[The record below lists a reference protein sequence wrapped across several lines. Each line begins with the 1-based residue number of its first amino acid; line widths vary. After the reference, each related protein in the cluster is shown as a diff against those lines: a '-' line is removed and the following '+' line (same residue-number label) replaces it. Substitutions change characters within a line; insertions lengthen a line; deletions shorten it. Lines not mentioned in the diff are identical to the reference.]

1 MSKGDK
7 MKIKKIAT
15 KILIG
20 VCFVSIVALFVIIFT
35 GCSSEIEKIEG
46 TLSAYTMDIDFDD
59 NTKSLT
65 CSENV
70 SYINSTNTALNHIC
84 FHLYP
89 NAFRDGAKASVVSL
103 SDYLKAYP
111 NGKSYGNIEI
121 KNVSVLN
128 SIATCTNSFSIE
140 QPTYSEIS
148 KYINSNKLNEN
159 QYFVG
164 GEDENI
170 LYVILKT
177 PLYPDERIDIKI
189 EFNVTLPN
197 INHRFGYGN
206 NTVNI
211 ANFYPIACVFNNGDF
226 DKSLYNSNGDPFY
239 SDMSNYLVN
248 LKIPK
253 NYLVANTGNVIS
265 KEDFEDRQ
273 LLNIEANVVRDFAI
287 VMSKEFN
294 ILSET
299 IGKTEVKYYYF
310 DDENSSL
317 SLETAT
323 KALSFF
329 SDYIGNYP
337 YSTLSVVETNFVHGG
352 MEFPNLVYVSNDV
365 SNVDSYQQVI
375 IHEIAHQWWYSMVGN
390 SAYNYG
396 WLDEG
401 LTEYS
406 TILFYDHHPE
416 YKVNKDTLI
425 SNAYSSY
432 NLFISLSEKV
442 NGEVDTSM
450 SRALCDYNT
459 EQEYVYVAYVKGMLL
474 FDSLREIVGAK
485 KFQKCL
491 QNYFDEYKFQNVT
504 PDNLI
509 ASFEKTTKT
518 DLKNYFDSWI
528 EGKVVLLK

>member
-1 MSKGDK
+1 
-7 MKIKKIAT
+7 
-15 KILIG
+15 
-20 VCFVSIVALFVIIFT
+20 
-35 GCSSEIEKIEG
+35 
-46 TLSAYTMDIDFDD
+46 
-59 NTKSLT
+59 
-65 CSENV
+65 
-70 SYINSTNTALNHIC
+70 
-84 FHLYP
+84 
-89 NAFRDGAKASVVSL
+89 
-103 SDYLKAYP
+103 
-111 NGKSYGNIEI
+111 
-121 KNVSVLN
+121 
-128 SIATCTNSFSIE
+128 
-140 QPTYSEIS
+140 
-148 KYINSNKLNEN
+148 
-159 QYFVG
+159 
-164 GEDENI
+164 
-170 LYVILKT
+170 
-177 PLYPDERIDIKI
+177 
-189 EFNVTLPN
+189 
-197 INHRFGYGN
+197 
-206 NTVNI
+206 
-211 ANFYPIACVFNNGDF
+211 
-226 DKSLYNSNGDPFY
+226 
-239 SDMSNYLVN
+239 
-248 LKIPK
+248 
-253 NYLVANTGNVIS
+253 
-265 KEDFEDRQ
+265 
-273 LLNIEANVVRDFAI
+273 
-287 VMSKEFN
+287 
-294 ILSET
+294 
-299 IGKTEVKYYYF
+299 
-310 DDENSSL
+310 
-317 SLETAT
+317 
-323 KALSFF
+323 
-329 SDYIGNYP
+329 
-337 YSTLSVVETNFVHGG
+337 